1 MFKNFLSLLFAAIL
15 FSGLAQAELSTEFLR
30 LISTAEGKVGIAFID
45 LKGTREVRV
54 NGDNLFPA
62 ASVAKVPVMA
72 AAYHLADS
80 GKLDLGQK
88 ILFIEGDKLGGS
100 GVLQWMKGGVEY
112 TLWNLIRLMIVLS
125 DNTATKLV
133 VDNVGLPAIN
143 DYLKGIG
150 LKNTVIVDPTMLKE
164 PPASD
169 INRTTPLDMARLMVK
184 IQKAEGFSPKSRKEM
199 LAFMRNQRYRWGIW
213 RGVPPGTVV
222 ANKTGNL
229 EGILNDVGIIYT
241 KKGNYVLS
249 IFTWGFKKQR
259 QARLLINEISRVT
272 YEEYTG
278 EKVERAIKAKKAI
291 RTKRQK
297 VIKRKLR
304 RRPSA
309 KLRRRSGRRG
319 SVSDHRS
326 RTYRRR

>member
-1 MFKNFLSLLFAAIL
+1 MFRNLSVVLLLAAWLAGTAGADLEKNLFR
-15 FSGLAQAELSTEFLR
+15 LAST
-30 LISTAEGKVGIAFID
+30 TEGKVGIVFID

-54 NGDNLFPA
+54 KGDDLFPA

-72 AAYHLADS
+72 AAYHLFDS

-100 GVLQWMKGGVEY
+100 GVLQWMKGGQEY

-143 DYLKGIG
+143 DYLNGIG

-169 INRTTPLDMARLMVK
+169 INRTTPLDLARLMVK
-184 IQKAEGFSPKSRKEM
+184 IQKAEGFYPKSRKEM
-199 LAFMRNQRYRWGIW
+199 IAFMRNQRYRWGIW

-229 EGILNDVGIIYT
+229 EGVLNDVGIIYT

-278 EKVERAIKAKKAI
+278 EKVERAMKAVKAKK
-291 RTKRQK
+291 QK